1 MDNRYT
7 TSLLY
12 HFTVQLNDS
21 CWLVLCLHCYVAHL
35 LTHHT
40 RELAANDLSVFGG
53 SSVFTIELS
62 DVVPSGP
69 QTPAEWLQDT
79 LCSNCL
85 FCLHWCYHLDKK
97 QTNKHKT
104 SCRIMKW
111 QQHPGEEKRHWGKEP
126 SKNRLFLIPKTYLRL
141 TIRVTIFTVTVYVYM
156 RISILILI
164 GD

>member
-85 FCLHWCYHLDKK
+85 FCLHWCYHLYKK
-97 QTNKHKT
+97 QTNKQNKLQNYEMAAA
-104 SCRIMKW
+104 SW
-111 QQHPGEEKRHWGKEP
+111 GGKEA
-126 SKNRLFLIPKTYLRL
+126 LRKGTVEKPTL
-141 TIRVTIFTVTVYVYM
+141 PNTIDLLEINYKSNYFYRHCLCLHAHQYSLY
-156 RISILILI
+156 
-164 GD
+164 